1 RLAVGLAEIVKETV
15 EFRIDRFVDRGWQ
28 RAAVQ
33 RRRRGNGHLR
43 RAAGIGF
50 DELEMLDHGMAGEA
64 DLAGDLDAVVAR
76 GHAGKGDTGLHCIAF
91 DAVEAPEK
99 IEMPPR
105 AAEFAVG
112 DRLQPDAFLFFDGVL
127 DLAVLN
133 RFELI
138 GADFAFGA
146 PLARRLDRR
155 RPQQAADM
163 IGAKRRLGAL
173 GHWFCSPYS
182 PLPVMVEGSYPHTS
196 SAISTMSRSFAHC
209 SSSARILPSSVEAKP
224 HCGDRQS

>member
-1 RLAVGLAEIVKETV
+1 G
-15 EFRIDRFVDRGWQ
+15 G
-28 RAAVQ
+28 
-33 RRRRGNGHLR
+33 GNGDFGCGG
-43 RAAGIGF
+43 GIGF

-64 DLAGDLDAVVAR
+64 DLAGDLEAVVAR

-91 DAVEAPEK
+91 DAVETPEK

-112 DRLQPDAFLFFDGVL
+112 DRLQSDAFLFFDDVL
-127 DLAVLN
+127 DLVVLDC
-133 RFELI
+133 FEFI
-138 GADFAFGA
+138 DVDFAFGV
-146 PLARRLDRR
+146 PLARRFERR

-163 IGAKRRLGAL
+163 IGAKRRFGAL
-173 GHWFCSPYS
+173 GHWFCSPYFHLS
-182 PLPVMVEGSYPHTS
+182 LCTGEGHYPHTS

>member
-1 RLAVGLAEIVKETV
+1 PLV
-15 EFRIDRFVDRGWQ
+15 
-28 RAAVQ
+28 
-33 RRRRGNGHLR
+33 
-43 RAAGIGF
+43 
-50 DELEMLDHGMAGEA
+50 
-64 DLAGDLDAVVAR
+64 
-76 GHAGKGDTGLHCIAF
+76 
-91 DAVEAPEK
+91 
-99 IEMPPR
+99 
-105 AAEFAVG
+105 AEFAVG

-127 DLAVLN
+127 DLAVLD

-146 PLARRLDRR
+146 LLARRLERR

-182 PLPVMVEGSYPHTS
+182 PLPVTGEGSYPHTS

-209 SSSARILPSSVEAKP
+209 SSSPRILPSSVGAMP